1 MFLRCRL
8 NNITVLPIK
17 YDLNTL
23 MSNSKSMIWLQSTF
37 TYFALLFQVS
47 FVPANYITHCFS
59 NMLWTVL
66 SQGYFISCKF
76 LFLECF
82 SPPHFQ
88 ILDKAF
94 VCFLGGSN
102 LPSAELQKYFKP
114 LTKLLQYIS
123 KYAYVGLCLTSQL
136 DDTVIVAKSV
146 DSEASEG
153 DMNHAYVI
161 Y

>member
-1 MFLRCRL
+1 MSQLTTLLTILVICSEQSCLKSTLYHANSSFWNVSPHPTSKYL
-8 NNITVLPIK
+8 IK
-17 YDLNTL
+17 
-23 MSNSKSMIWLQSTF
+23 
-37 TYFALLFQVS
+37 LL
-47 FVPANYITHCFS
+47 
-59 NMLWTVL
+59 L
-66 SQGYFISCKF
+66 
-76 LFLECF
+76 
-82 SPPHFQ
+82 
-88 ILDKAF
+88 
-94 VCFLGGSN
+94 CFLGGSN

-136 DDTVIVAKSV
+136 DDTVVVAKSM